1 MIVGVNAM
9 SLTAPHV
16 RGWTRYA
23 VNLLRELS
31 KLGVG
36 LRLYARTPL
45 DLAHLAELGPGDC
58 EVRVA
63 PTMRYALWEQWWL
76 PRQCRRDGV
85 ALLHSPH
92 NFGLPVVCPVPRVLT
107 LHDAIDTVHGHDR
120 LPWREWLR
128 PGHARARL
136 MLQVAR
142 RSGDRIVT
150 VSEHAKADF
159 VRRFGL
165 PPRRIDVIP
174 EAADERFHR
183 PPTPTEAARVAATYD
198 LARPYFLYVGGAE
211 ARKNVGF
218 LARAFAAADLPGV
231 ELVLAG
237 GGDFGACTGPRVRA
251 VGYVADADLPALYA
265 GALGFA
271 YPSEY
276 EGFGLQLVEA
286 MAAGCP
292 TLAADATSLPEVL
305 GRGGDLFPLG
315 DPAALTAM
323 LRRLTTDA
331 AYRADLTARG
341 RVRAA
346 DFSWGRA
353 ARATL
358 AAYEATLRR

>member
-9 SLTAPHV
+9 SLADPQV

-23 VNLLRELS
+23 VNLLRELL

-36 LRLYARTPL
+36 LRLYSRTPL
-45 DLAHLAELGPGDC
+45 NPAHLDALGPGDR
-58 EVRVA
+58 EIRVA
-63 PTMRYALWEQWWL
+63 PPMRYALWEQGWL

-92 NFGLPVVCPVPRVLT
+92 NFGLPVCAPVPRVLT
-107 LHDAIDTVHGHDR
+107 LHDAIDTLHGHDR
-120 LPWREWLR
+120 LPWGAWLR
-128 PGHARARL
+128 PGNARARL

-142 RSGDRIVT
+142 RSADRIVT
-150 VSEHAKADF
+150 VSEHAKADL
-159 VRRFGL
+159 VRRFGS
-165 PPRRIDVIP
+165 PAGQIDVIP

-183 PPTPTEAARVAATYD
+183 PPTATEAARVAATYR
-198 LARPYFLYVGGAE
+198 LTRPYFLYVGGAE
-211 ARKNVGF
+211 GRKNVGF
-218 LARAFAAADLPGV
+218 LARAFAAAELPGV

-237 GGDFGACTGPRVRA
+237 GGDFAACVGPRARA

-315 DPAALTAM
+315 DPAALTGL
-323 LRRLTTDA
+323 LRRLATDP
-331 AYRADLTARG
+331 AYRADLAARG
-341 RVRAA
+341 RRRAA
-346 DFSWGRA
+346 DFSWTRA

-358 AAYEATLRR
+358 AAYEATRRR

>member
-9 SLTAPHV
+9 SLTDPRV
-16 RGWTRYA
+16 RGWSRYA

-45 DLAHLAELGPGDC
+45 HPAHLDALGPGDC

-63 PTMRYALWEQWWL
+63 PPMRYALWEQGWL

-85 ALLHSPH
+85 TLLHSPH

-107 LHDAIDTVHGHDR
+107 LHDAIDSVYHHDR
-120 LPWREWLR
+120 LPWRAWLR

-142 RSGDRIVT
+142 RSADRIVT
-150 VSEHAKADF
+150 VSEHARADL

-165 PPRRIDVIP
+165 PAGRVDVIP
-174 EAADERFHR
+174 EAAEERFHR
-183 PPTPTEAARVAATYD
+183 PPTATEAARVAAKYGLT
-198 LARPYFLYVGGAE
+198 RPYFLYVGGAE
-211 ARKNVGF
+211 GRKNVGF
-218 LARAFAAADLPGV
+218 LARAFADAALPGV

-286 MAAGCP
+286 MAVGCP
-292 TLAADATSLPEVL
+292 ALAADATSLPEVL

-315 DPAALTAM
+315 DPAVLTTM
-323 LRRLTTDA
+323 LRRLATDP
-331 AYRADLTARG
+331 AYRADLAARG

-346 DFSWGRA
+346 EFSWGRA
-353 ARATL
+353 AHATL
-358 AAYEATLRR
+358 ATYEATLCR

>member
-1 MIVGVNAM
+1 MIVGVNAL
-9 SLTAPHV
+9 SLTDPHV

-23 VNLLRELS
+23 VNLLRELL

-36 LRLYARTPL
+36 LRLYAHAPL
-45 DLAHLAELGPGDC
+45 NPGHLDELGPGDC
-58 EVRVA
+58 EVRAA
-63 PTMRYALWEQWWL
+63 PPMPYTLWEQWWL

-85 ALLHSPH
+85 SVLHSPH
-92 NFGLPVVCPVPRVLT
+92 NFGLPVVAPVPRVLT

-120 LPWREWLR
+120 LPWSEWLR

-142 RSGDRIVT
+142 RSADRVIT
-150 VSEHAKADF
+150 VSEHAKADL

-165 PPRRIDVIP
+165 PAGRVEVIP
-174 EAADERFHR
+174 EAADARFHT
-183 PPTPTEAARVAATYD
+183 PPTAAEAARVAATYG
-198 LARPYFLYVGGAE
+198 LARPYVLYVGGAE

-218 LARAFAAADLPGV
+218 LARAVAAADLPGV

-237 GGDFGACTGPRVRA
+237 GGDFGALAGPRVRSL
-251 VGYVADADLPALYA
+251 GYVADADLPALYA
-265 GALGFA
+265 AALGFA

-292 TLAADATSLPEVL
+292 TLAAAATSLPEVL
-305 GRGGDLFPLG
+305 GRGGDTFPLG
-315 DPAALTAM
+315 DPAALAAL
-323 LRRLTTDA
+323 LRRLAADP
-331 AYRADLTARG
+331 AYRADLAARG
-341 RVRAA
+341 RRRAA
-346 DFSWGRA
+346 EFSWERA

-358 AAYEATLRR
+358 TVYEATLRP

>member
-1 MIVGVNAM
+1 MIIGVNAM
-9 SLTAPHV
+9 SLTTPRF

-23 VNLLRELS
+23 VNLLRELL

-36 LRLYARTPL
+36 LRLYARAPL
-45 DLAHLAELGPGDC
+45 DPAHLSELGPGDC
-58 EVRVA
+58 AVRVA
-63 PTMRYALWEQWWL
+63 PPMRYALWEQWWL

-92 NFGLPVVCPVPRVLT
+92 NFGLPVLCPVPRVLT
-107 LHDAIDTVHGHDR
+107 LHDAIDAVHGHDR
-120 LPWREWLR
+120 LPWGAWLR
-128 PGHARARL
+128 PTRVRARL

-142 RSGDRIVT
+142 RSADRVAT
-150 VSEHAKADF
+150 VSEHARADL

-165 PPRRIDVIP
+165 PAGRIDVIP

-183 PPTPTEAARVAATYD
+183 PPTAPEAARVAATYG
-198 LARPYFLYVGGAE
+198 LSRPYFLYVGGAE

-218 LARAFAAADLPGV
+218 LARAFAAAELPGV

-237 GGDFGACTGPRVRA
+237 GGRFGASVGPGVRA

-315 DPAALTAM
+315 DPATLTAL
-323 LRRLTTDA
+323 LRRLATDP
-331 AYRADLTARG
+331 AYRADLAARG
-341 RVRAA
+341 RRRAVE
-346 DFSWGRA
+346 FSWGRA

-358 AAYEATLRR
+358 ATYEATLRR